1 MDRCAWAA
9 KGWRRLIGIKVNLRS
24 TRILSLRDQARRPNR
39 VRAPANGQTVPVSG
53 VRGLALV
60 VVEAKVV
67 RSKVRGAPSR
77 IAPAFARK
85 TALGGAAPS
94 FMRDCRGSEAA
105 SEMRH
110 PAGDHGWASKRSE
123 ALAVF
128 RHARKR
134 RPFGHRKKIFGARRE
149 GVER

>member
-1 MDRCAWAA
+1 VTKLAA
-9 KGWRRLIGIKVNLRS
+9 QTGFGRRQTGKQFL
-24 TRILSLRDQARRPNR
+24 LSGA
-39 VRAPANGQTVPVSG
+39 
-53 VRGLALV
+53 RGLALV

-77 IAPAFARK
+77 IAPAVARK

-110 PAGDHGWASKRSE
+110 PAGDDGWASKRSE
-123 ALAVF
+123 VLAVF

-134 RPFGHRKKIFGARRE
+134 RPFRHRKKIFGARRE
-149 GVER
+149 AVER